1 MCTMLCRTLDKLRN
15 ASRSAIVGALAL
27 GSACLASACSIQ
39 GYAVDSLAHAL
50 SKSGGTFASD
60 DDPELIREALPF
72 SLKLI
77 ESVLAEKPDNEG
89 LLVASA
95 KGFTLYAFAFV
106 QQDAEKVAERDL
118 ARAEE
123 LRARTRK
130 LYVRARNYALRALAL
145 RHPGVEDALRKDP
158 VRALAEAKLDDVPS
172 LYWTAAS
179 WGALIAISKD
189 RADIIADQPIVEALI
204 DRALALDESFDSG
217 AIHTFLITYEPSR
230 LGARDGWEA
239 RSRAHFDRATAES
252 DHALAAPFVAL
263 AETVSLQKQDRR
275 EFEALL
281 ASALSIDVD
290 SHPAWRLQNLVSQDR
305 ARWLLSRE
313 DELFVD

>member
-1 MCTMLCRTLDKLRN
+1 MSAAPSLSSRV
-15 ASRSAIVGALAL
+15 SRSIVCSLAL
-27 GSACLASACSIQ
+27 GSACLSSACSIRS
-39 GYAVDSLAHAL
+39 YAVDSLAHAL
-50 SKSGGTFASD
+50 SKSGSTFASD
-60 DDPELIREALPF
+60 DDPELVREALPF

-106 QQDAEKVAERDL
+106 QQDAEKIAERDL

-123 LRARTRK
+123 LRARSRK
-130 LYVRARNYALRALAL
+130 LYARARGYALRALAL
-145 RHPGVEDALRKDP
+145 RHPRIEDELRKDP
-158 VRALAEAKLDDVPS
+158 ARALAGAKLDDVPA

-179 WGALIAISKD
+179 WGALIAVSKD
-189 RADIIADQPIVEALI
+189 RADVVADQPIVEALI
-204 DRALALDESFDSG
+204 DRALTLDESFDSG
-217 AIHTFLITYEPSR
+217 AIHAFLIAYEPSR
-230 LGARDGWEA
+230 LGARNGWEA
-239 RSRAHFDRATAES
+239 RSRAHFDRAIAES